1 MFTQKL
7 TSDSLG
13 YPLKKN
19 MDKVLD
25 LQTKKTKNNVSLSQS
40 VSMNVEEEENAQK
53 TFSCH
58 LLYLFF
64 ILMGVKN
71 VLLMLVL
78 PQLKSCVVVV
88 QSKRNFLGINDVSS
102 YT

>member
-1 MFTQKL
+1 
-7 TSDSLG
+7 
-13 YPLKKN
+13 
-19 MDKVLD
+19 
-25 LQTKKTKNNVSLSQS
+25 
-40 VSMNVEEEENAQK
+40 MNVEDEANAQK

-102 YT
+102 YTDDTITSLLYYLTFLIM